1 MSGEL
6 GALHLLISGVVQ
18 GVGYRN
24 WAQKQALALGLSGW
38 VRNLTDGRVE
48 LWAEGPHADLA
59 TLAERCRTGPR
70 HAEVTEVEQAPR
82 TPTGLPGFSP
92 RPRAGFAHC

>member
-1 MSGEL
+1 MSGERE
-6 GALHLLISGVVQ
+6 ALRLVIAGVVQ

-48 LWAEGPHADLA
+48 LWAEGPSDALA
-59 TLAERCRTGPR
+59 ILSERCRTGPR
-70 HAEVTEVEQAPR
+70 HAEVSELEQAQGV
-82 TPTGLPGFSP
+82 PTGVQGFSV
-92 RPRAGFAHC
+92 RSTATL